1 MCRSHGGGKRCK
13 YNNCKVSAVITSE
26 YCSKHGG
33 KKNMCKITD
42 CDKYARNN
50 CLCIKHGGTVNRKLC
65 IINNCNNY
73 EISNNR
79 CIQHGGGIR
88 CQSDACSVYEIPN
101 FGRYKNNGQY
111 LCHNCFYQLY
121 PDAASKKL
129 FIRQEHLIL
138 AEIQRLIEDD
148 LNAISCIWDC
158 PIKCSLKVPD
168 LMYELDDIY
177 VSFEV
182 DENGHDQPIERILEF
197 RNILD
202 KPFIMFRINPNLAE
216 KSLLKKI
223 D

>member
-1 MCRSHGGGKRCK
+1 SFCIEHGGF
-13 YNNCKVSAVITSE
+13 NI
-26 YCSKHGG
+26 
-33 KKNMCKITD
+33 KKKCNT
-42 CDKYARNN
+42 
-50 CLCIKHGGTVNRKLC
+50 
-65 IINNCNNY
+65 NNCNNFSV
-73 EISNNR
+73 SNGL
-79 CIQHGGGIR
+79 CITCGGGRR
-88 CQSDACSVYEIPN
+88 CQSEACIIHEPPPPGY
-101 FGRYKNNGQY
+101 FKHNGQY

-121 PDAASKKL
+121 PDAASKRL
-129 FIRQEHLIL
+129 FIRQEHLVL

-148 LNAISCIWDC
+148 LNAVSCIWDC

-216 KSLLKKI
+216 KSLLKKNRLSNGESVWKATEHFEPLMNEFKNIVLEEI
-223 D
+223 DNIRN